1 MNRFQSD
8 PTETMPMPKGLSA
21 EGLLFTYNVHS
32 QPPPNTAQDKRHSE
46 QWRCQVA
53 EWEAYMAPPAGLID
67 GMWSSGMKV
76 PFDAPRVR
84 ALLDLVATERLMCA
98 CADQQITI
106 SEIKEFSQEKK
117 QALLK
122 NVFCDISQNPKFRSC
137 TGPDG
142 VTGCL
147 TTSSSIYSYGK
158 DRMVLPFE
166 LMLFQGHRRGLK
178 IPQKM
183 KSSSLRSL
191 AGEGMAVPCLGA
203 IIWSLYL
210 TKGLP

>member
-1 MNRFQSD
+1 
-8 PTETMPMPKGLSA
+8 
-21 EGLLFTYNVHS
+21 
-32 QPPPNTAQDKRHSE
+32 
-46 QWRCQVA
+46 
-53 EWEAYMAPPAGLID
+53 MALPSGLID
-67 GMWSSGMKV
+67 GMWSNGMKM
-76 PFDAPRVR
+76 PSETPRVK
-84 ALLDLVATERLMCA
+84 ALLDLVATERLMYA
-98 CADQQITI
+98 CSNQQTPI
-106 SEIKEFSQEKK
+106 SEIKEFSQERK
-117 QALLK
+117 QELLK
-122 NVFCDISQNPKFRSC
+122 HVFCDISQNPKFRSC
-137 TGPDG
+137 TGNDG

-147 TTSSSIYSYGK
+147 TTSTLLYSYGK

-178 IPQKM
+178 IPQDM